1 MPRFIESIRLNN
13 GVFDRITLH
22 QERVNRIFHEFFPEN
37 EPVSIVKELS
47 FYDFPK
53 QGLFKV
59 RFIFDDQC
67 RKVEFIPYF
76 RRNIK
81 SLRLLE
87 TDIENRFYK
96 LENRAEFEAAFADR
110 KGSDDVLLV
119 KNGLL
124 TDISYAN
131 IALFDGEKWV
141 TPRLPLISGVH
152 RSELLAHGKIFEND
166 IYVDELINYQ
176 RIIVF
181 NAMILWGEI
190 ILHRSQI
197 IL

>member
-1 MPRFIESIRLNN
+1 MPLFIESIRLNN
-13 GVFDRITLH
+13 GVFDRLPLH
-22 QERVNRIFHEFFPEN
+22 QERVNRIFHEFFPKI
-37 EPVSIVKELS
+37 EPIRIAKELLY
-47 FYDFPK
+47 YDFPK

-96 LENRAEFEAAFADR
+96 LENRAEFEAAFAER
-110 KGSDDVLLV
+110 KDSDDVLLV

-131 IALFDGEKWV
+131 LALFDGEKWV

-152 RSELLAHGKIFEND
+152 RFELLAHGTIFEKD
-166 IYVDELINYQ
+166 ISVDELINYQ
-176 RIIVF
+176 QIMIF

-190 ILHRSQI
+190 VLQRSQI